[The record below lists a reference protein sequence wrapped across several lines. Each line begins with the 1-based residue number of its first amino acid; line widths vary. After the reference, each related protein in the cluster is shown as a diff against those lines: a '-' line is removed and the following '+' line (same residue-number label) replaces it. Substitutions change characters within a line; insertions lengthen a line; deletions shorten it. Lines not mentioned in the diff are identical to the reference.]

1 MKLSALVDFPD
12 DACVEYTPD
21 MVESMISQLSDVGFD
36 RIYVQYYGNREYGWI
51 FNNEAPNYI
60 TQNQTSKN
68 MPNYSRVFVDA
79 AKRHGMEAAVVMRP
93 QEQGI

>member
-60 TQNQTSKN
+60 TQNQTSKKHAELL
-68 MPNYSRVFVDA
+68 SSFC
-79 AKRHGMEAAVVMRP
+79 
-93 QEQGI
+93 